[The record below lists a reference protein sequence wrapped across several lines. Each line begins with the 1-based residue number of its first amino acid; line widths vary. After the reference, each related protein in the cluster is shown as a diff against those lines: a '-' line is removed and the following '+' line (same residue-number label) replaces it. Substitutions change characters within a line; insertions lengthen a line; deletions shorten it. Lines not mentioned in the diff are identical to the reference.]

1 MAKSETEGKSGERES
16 KGWLVTYDRFEYA
29 RSLED
34 RPRGDMCP
42 VVFRDGKRIDAEVRR
57 SYRKLVELTEDPVA
71 LREIAIQAF
80 HDWRLSRKEAERIAA
95 LAIPKAPSEMSPWS
109 SPRIR

>member
-1 MAKSETEGKSGERES
+1 MSPT
-16 KGWLVTYDRFEYA
+16 VY
-29 RSLED
+29 
-34 RPRGDMCP
+34 
-42 VVFRDGKRIDAEVRR
+42 RDGKRIDAEVRR